1 MTQAARKRL
10 FELRAELQALAEG
23 SRDDARPVELDQQSV
38 GRLSRM
44 DAMQMQS
51 MALETARRRQ
61 DMLARIEG
69 ALCRLESGDYGLCFV
84 CGVEIASDRLAVD
97 PTTTRCIACATL

>member
-1 MTQAARKRL
+1 MTDVRQQLLA
-10 FELRAELQALAEG
+10 LRTALQTLAED
-23 SRDDARPVELDQQSV
+23 SKEDARPVELDQQSV

-51 MALETARRRQ
+51 MAQETARRRQ

-69 ALCRLESGDYGLCFV
+69 ALRRLDSGDFGRCFLC
-84 CGVEIASDRLAVD
+84 GEEIASKRLAVD
-97 PTTTRCIACATL
+97 PTITRCLACAEL